1 LNQLLQYVLLFGVL
15 GVFFVSLYEVV
26 LADIIGTSQSQ
37 HDRLERYKLQAAEYI
52 RLVDITDTEPAS
64 ADIINAGS
72 DITIKKIYVD
82 GVEANY
88 TINGISDTNGLQA
101 GRLVNIT
108 TDTNGSTIA
117 IVTENDRVFRFG

>member
-1 LNQLLQYVLLFGVL
+1 MNQLLQYVLLFGVL